1 MRSVRILDE
10 ALKEALEAAA
20 WYQAESR
27 FPYDVVV
34 VERQNETI
42 VVAFAHHSRQPGYGR
57 DRLRVV
63 RLDGLVP
70 TPSRLAARSLAL
82 FAGMQ
87 DSLIGYTTVVAF
99 LCCLITEKRLR
110 GDCVK
115 TGSIQA

>member
-42 VVAFAHHSRQPGYGR
+42 VVAFAHHSRQPGYWR
-57 DRLRVV
+57 DRLRPVS
-63 RLDGLVP
+63 P
-70 TPSRLAARSLAL
+70 
-82 FAGMQ
+82 
-87 DSLIGYTTVVAF
+87 
-99 LCCLITEKRLR
+99 
-110 GDCVK
+110 
-115 TGSIQA
+115 